1 MKVVLDSNVLLVAL
15 GKRSNYRSIWDY
27 FVNGGYQLVVSDEI
41 LYEYEEILKLYSAPG
56 IAEIVGEIL
65 IESPDVLFQHIYYNW
80 NAIKN
85 DPDDNKFFD
94 VAVASNAD
102 YLVTNDAH
110 FNIVKDLPFPSVTI
124 ISAKSF
130 ISILQNP

>member
-1 MKVVLDSNVLLVAL
+1 MKVVLDSNVLVVAL